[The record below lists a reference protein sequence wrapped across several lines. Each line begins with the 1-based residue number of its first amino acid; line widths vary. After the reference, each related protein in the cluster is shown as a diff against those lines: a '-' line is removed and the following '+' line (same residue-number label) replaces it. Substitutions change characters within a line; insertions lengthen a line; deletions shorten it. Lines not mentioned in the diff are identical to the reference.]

1 MYQVILKL
9 YINYI
14 ILYQYSFNQY
24 LNVWLFKDYLIRKFS
39 FLNVVNHEYF

>member
-1 MYQVILKL
+1 MCQVILKL

-14 ILYQYSFNQY
+14 ILYQYYINQY
-24 LNVWLFKDYLIRKFS
+24 LNVWLFEDYFIRNFS